1 MHWQDPSL
9 EAENESFCETIEAAE
24 PEPSQLDGES
34 AQMGRQCRSA
44 ADGWPVIG
52 WIERPVGP
60 AELRAGVNVG
70 LLCVCRDA
78 RDCHRSLIAAQIV
91 RREPSITSVAD

>member
-1 MHWQDPSL
+1 MV
-9 EAENESFCETIEAAE
+9 
-24 PEPSQLDGES
+24 DGRLV
-34 AQMGRQCRSA
+34 QRSA
-44 ADGWPVIG
+44 CHATPRTILAIGRRYEWLPGLGNFAYKTGGTRIADITQV
-52 WIERPVGP
+52 ETVL

-78 RDCHRSLIAAQIV
+78 RDCHRSLIAAQSV